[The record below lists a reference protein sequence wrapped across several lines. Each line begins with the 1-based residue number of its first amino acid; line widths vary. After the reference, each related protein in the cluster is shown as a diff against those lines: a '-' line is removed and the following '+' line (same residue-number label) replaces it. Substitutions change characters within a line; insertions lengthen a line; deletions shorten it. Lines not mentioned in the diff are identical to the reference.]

1 MTMRTIAVANQK
13 GGSGKTTTAVNLAA
27 AWGGRG
33 RRVLLVD
40 LDPQFAATRQLGVV
54 PSDLTATLA
63 DVLAGDAQAADAV
76 VADVVPSVDLLAGD
90 RELAAVELSLV
101 SEPMRERFLSSV
113 LDDLVGYDVALI
125 DCPPNLGLLT
135 VNGLIAADRL
145 VVPVNTQDEGAL
157 QGVVELRG
165 TLAKL
170 AGRGETR
177 ELDVLIETRVDR
189 RRLVHRALD
198 DAIADLELPPPIAE
212 VAERADFQRAA
223 VEGRPLALSAPDSI
237 GGLAYR
243 RLAEDLDARFDIE
256 AVAA

>member
-1 MTMRTIAVANQK
+1 MQTIAVANQK

-27 AWGGRG
+27 AWGSLG
-33 RRVLLVD
+33 RRVVLVD
-40 LDPQFAATRQLGVV
+40 LDAQFAATRQLGLV
-54 PSDLTATLA
+54 PSDLGATLA
-63 DVLAGDAQAADAV
+63 DVLAGDAAAGDAV
-76 VADVVPSVDLLAGD
+76 VVDVVPGVDVLAGD
-90 RELAAVELSLV
+90 RELASVELSLV
-101 SEPMRERFLSSV
+101 SEPMRERFLASA
-113 LDDLVGYDVALI
+113 LEDLAGYDVALV

-170 AGRGETR
+170 AGRGEAR

-189 RRLVHRALD
+189 RRLVHRALKE
-198 DAIADLELPPPIAE
+198 AIVELELPAPIAE

-223 VEGRPLALSAPDSI
+223 VEGRPVTLSAPDSI

-243 RLAEDLDARFDIE
+243 RLAEDLDERFDIRP
-256 AVAA
+256 VAA